1 MKSPSRRRFALM
13 TLVAPL
19 ALLNGTRSR
28 ANPIEDL
35 LANAQ
40 TPRYAGEVWVLVD
53 DQAATLSVY
62 RGNTEI
68 ERFSPISLGRGGAKP
83 ARLRGDNVTPLG
95 EFRVN
100 RFNHESRWHIFI
112 GIDYP
117 TPMHARVALESGI
130 FTEQDYEAYHAYY
143 QRHGHPPQNTVLGGA
158 IGIHG
163 IGRGSPDVHS
173 RFHWTEGC
181 VAVTNEQIERL
192 AELVGIG
199 TRVVIR

>member
-1 MKSPSRRRFALM
+1 MTSPSRRRLTLT
-13 TLVAPL
+13 TLVAAFVLL
-19 ALLNGTRSR
+19 AALGSR
-28 ANPIEDL
+28 ADTVEAVLTHAQSPITED
-35 LANAQ
+35 
-40 TPRYAGEVWVLVD
+40 EIWVLVD
-53 DQAATLSVY
+53 DHAATLIVY
-62 RGNTEI
+62 RGSTEI
-68 ERFSPISLGRGGAKP
+68 KRFFPVSLGRGGAKS

-100 RFNHESRWHIFI
+100 HFNHESQWHIFI

-117 TPMHARVALESGI
+117 TRLHAQMALAAGV

-143 QRHGHPPQNTVLGGA
+143 RRHGHPPQDTVLGGG

-181 VAVTNEQIERL
+181 VAVTNEQIEHL
-192 AELVGIG
+192 AELVNIG